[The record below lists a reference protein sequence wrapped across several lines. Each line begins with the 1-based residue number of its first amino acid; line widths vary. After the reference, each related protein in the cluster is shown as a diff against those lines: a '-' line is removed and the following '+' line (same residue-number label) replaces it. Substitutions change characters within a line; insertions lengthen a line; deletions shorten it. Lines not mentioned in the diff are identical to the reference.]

1 MLNVEGVEK
10 AAFQTNAVRS
20 FIVENWALKIFLE
33 DDEIV
38 PMNDFLVF
46 LWTESLLDLGRFEP
60 LDPCQGVRGEVHESF
75 SELSTVLVET
85 TNGISRIERTA
96 DVQNT

>member
-10 AAFQTNAVRS
+10 AAFQTTAVRS

-60 LDPCQGVRGEVHESF
+60 LDPCQGVGREVYESF
-75 SELSTVLVET
+75 GKLFAILVEAADR
-85 TNGISRIERTA
+85 ISRIERTA
-96 DVQNT
+96 DVKNT